1 MDVSSK
7 TERRSLRV
15 AVREFFYKEQVP
27 YGLALMRIVL
37 PIVLLETLLPR
48 WIHAR
53 ELFSADG
60 AAAPLAI
67 NYSLPGFL
75 PEPSGTL
82 AVAMMTALIVA
93 LISACVGWLTRP
105 SLLIA
110 CGLYTYLTLLD
121 CVSTMTKYS
130 VISSHLL
137 LLLSLSQCGSIWSV
151 DAWRKRRGRCG
162 TMAGMPRLPQAFPMW
177 PQRLIQL
184 FIGLVYLGA
193 ACTKMHTDAYFTS
206 DQLRYW
212 LMTNV
217 NNHNP
222 AGEVLSFFPAFVI
235 FMANFAIVWQIIFV
249 FIIWK
254 PVARWAMLA
263 IGIMFH
269 VSTTPLLGLYV
280 FPQVM
285 ISSYL
290 SYVEEGHLLR
300 VRSFV
305 RQVWGGLQR
314 RLESSS
320 LPTRWGQMQPRLRIP
335 ASAASGVVWLAVLLT
350 TTVVGVAA
358 ESFCDPYGMRRP
370 AGPHQLKQL
379 DSQLAERLMMP
390 NPPIPFRDRLL
401 SFDIGS
407 DMLGGVLLT
416 TQTTVRRGKSFFVQ
430 ASLAPPHADVW
441 LNCQLLGADGHLLH
455 ETGQIVARDRLR
467 ADWQF
472 TMPTDTPA
480 GRYHFALQ
488 HEGQVIAER
497 AIDVQ

>member
-7 TERRSLRV
+7 TDRRSLPDRIE
-15 AVREFFYKEQVP
+15 RFFYQKQVP
-27 YGLALMRIVL
+27 YGVALLRIVL
-37 PIVLLETLLPR
+37 PLVLLQTLLPR

-53 ELFSADG
+53 EFFSADG
-60 AAAPLAI
+60 AAAPLAL
-67 NYSLPGFL
+67 NYSLPNFP

-110 CGLYTYLTLLD
+110 CGLYSYLTMLD

-130 VISSHLL
+130 VISSHML
-137 LLLSLSQCGSIWSV
+137 LLLSLSPCGSLWSV
-151 DAWRKRRGRCG
+151 DAWRKRLREGG
-162 TMAGMPRLPQAFPMW
+162 SEAGPRLPQAFPVW

-184 FIGLVYLGA
+184 FIALVYFGA

-222 AGEVLSFFPAFVI
+222 AGELLSFFPAVVI

-254 PVARWAMLA
+254 PVARWVMLA
-263 IGIMFH
+263 IGVMFH
-269 VSTTPLLGLYV
+269 GSTTPLLGLYI

-290 SYVEEGHLLR
+290 SFVEEGHFLWIRGVL
-300 VRSFV
+300 
-305 RQVWGGLQR
+305 RQVASDLRQRVADDLGLA
-314 RLESSS
+314 
-320 LPTRWGQMQPRLRIP
+320 RWRQWEPGFRVP
-335 ASAASGVVWLAVLLT
+335 AAAASGVVWAVVLFT
-350 TTVVGVAA
+350 TTVAGVAA
-358 ESFCDPYGMRRP
+358 ESLCDPYGMRR
-370 AGPHQLKQL
+370 AEGPHQLQRL
-379 DSQLAERLMMP
+379 DPQLAERVMAP
-390 NPPIPFRDRLL
+390 NPPIPFSDRLL
-401 SFDIGS
+401 SFDVGS

-416 TQTTVRRGKSFFVQ
+416 TQTSVDRGTPFFVQ
-430 ASLAPPHADVW
+430 ASLAPPHEDVW
-441 LNCQLLGADGHLLH
+441 LNCQLKDADGHLLH
-455 ETGQIVARDRLR
+455 ETGQIVPRDRLR
-467 ADWQF
+467 GDWRF
-472 TMPTDTPA
+472 TIPATSPA
-480 GRYHFALQ
+480 GRYQFVLM
-488 HEGQVIAER
+488 HEGRIIAER
-497 AIDVQ
+497 TVEVR